1 MSEENV
7 ELTYRIMDAF
17 HRDLDAYVAL
27 MDDDV
32 EASPRI
38 VGGLGSTVHGHD
50 GIRRWW
56 TDLFDFMPDLAIE
69 ILEVRDLGDV
79 TLTHTRYRGHGAAS
93 DTPFDD
99 RNWLALR
106 WRNGRCVRWS
116 SKATEVEALEAA
128 GLSE

>member
-93 DTPFDD
+93 DTPFDE
-99 RNWLALR
+99 RNWVALR
-106 WRNGRCVRWS
+106 WRNGRCVWWS
-116 SKATEVEALEAA
+116 SEATEVEALEAA

>member
-1 MSEENV
+1 MSQENV

-56 TDLFDFMPDLAIE
+56 KDLFDFMPDLAIE

-99 RNWLALR
+99 RNWIALR
-106 WRNGRCVRWS
+106 WRNGRCVWWS
-116 SKATEVEALEAA
+116 SKATEVEALKAA